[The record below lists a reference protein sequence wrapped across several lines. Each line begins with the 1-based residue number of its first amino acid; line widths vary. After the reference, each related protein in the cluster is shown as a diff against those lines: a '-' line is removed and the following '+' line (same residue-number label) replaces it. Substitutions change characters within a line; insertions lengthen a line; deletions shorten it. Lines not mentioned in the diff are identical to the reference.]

1 MRDRLPP
8 LPGIGV
14 ALVEDATGRSRLDEG
29 FLTLRRL
36 RLENRYA
43 DGARSASYA
52 YDVVEREALDAVCV
66 LLSAPG
72 PDEPFVLLRSA
83 LRPPLAFRAGRPL
96 PLPHAHGEVLWELP
110 AGLVE
115 HDEVGDVGL
124 RRCASREVLEETGFS
139 LEPEAFEALGAP
151 VFLSP
156 GVIAEKVHFLAAR
169 VEPSLRGLPTED
181 GTPTEERAEI
191 AMIPLSEALAACE
204 RGEIADAKT
213 ELGLL
218 RFARARGTR

>member
-1 MRDRLPP
+1 MTTRLPR
-8 LPGIGV
+8 LPAIGV
-14 ALVEDATGRSRLDEG
+14 TVLDDASARSRLDEG

-43 DGARSASYA
+43 DGERSSPYP

-66 LLSAPG
+66 LLHAPG
-72 PDEPFVLLRSA
+72 PDEPRVLLRSA
-83 LRPPLAFRAGRPL
+83 LRPPLAFRAGRAL
-96 PLPHAHGEVLWELP
+96 PFPHEPGELLWELP

-115 HDEVGDVGL
+115 REEVGEAGL

-139 LEPEAFEALGAP
+139 LAPEAFEALGAP

-156 GVIAEKVHFLAAR
+156 GVIAEKVHFLSAQ
-169 VEPSLRGLPTED
+169 VDPSRRGVPTED

-191 AMIPLSEALAACE
+191 AMIPLSEALSACE

-218 RFARARGTR
+218 RFARARGNR